1 MWLNLINQNKKPD
14 TMRISLRVIAGICII
29 IIMILSDNN
38 VFAQG
43 GPPPPPTGGHG
54 QTTNLPPEGGTAPI
68 GNGIAFLISL
78 GLGYGIATVFKR
90 KNLIGEEDLDEET
103 V

>member
-1 MWLNLINQNKKPD
+1 MK
-14 TMRISLRVIAGICII
+14 ISWKVIAGICII
-29 IIMILSDNN
+29 IIMILSDTS

-54 QTTNLPPEGGTAPI
+54 QTTNLPPEGGNAPI

-78 GLGYGIATVFKR
+78 GVGYGIATILKK
-90 KNLIGEEDLDEET
+90 KNLIEEEA
-103 V
+103 